1 MSPKWFNPLSMSL
14 GSPIQHSCLD
24 WYLRAGTG
32 DTAQCLLCPDNYSSA
47 VSSFVLCSSSAWC
60 HRDIRVSGC
69 CCWDCR
75 LSFFIL
81 LNATPPGLAQCICSS
96 NDVVF
101 WKAIPKQQKGNNL
114 IEATYKV
121 CARLLAKIKNQWRN
135 SQQGQ
140 AEGRRQMS
148 RWREGEGRG
157 DRRIQCL
164 TKLGMSYA
172 HWRRREEGWR
182 ASHKC

>member
-1 MSPKWFNPLSMSL
+1 MSL

-32 DTAQCLLCPDNYSSA
+32 DTTQCLRCPDNYSSA
-47 VSSFVLCSSSAWC
+47 VSSSSAWC

-69 CCWDCR
+69 RCWDCR
-75 LSFFIL
+75 LSFLIL
-81 LNATPPGLAQCICSS
+81 LNATPPGLAQYICSS

-135 SQQGQ
+135 SQHSHGRGNAQRGQ

-148 RWREGEGRG
+148 RWRKRGKGRQE
-157 DRRIQCL
+157 D
-164 TKLGMSYA
+164 TVPY
-172 HWRRREEGWR
+172 
-182 ASHKC
+182 